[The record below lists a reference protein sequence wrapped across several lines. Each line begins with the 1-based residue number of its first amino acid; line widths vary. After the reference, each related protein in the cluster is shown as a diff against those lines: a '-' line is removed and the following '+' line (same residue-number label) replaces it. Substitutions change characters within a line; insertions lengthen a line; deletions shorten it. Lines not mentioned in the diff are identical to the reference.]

1 MSQSG
6 RPKGEYRS
14 AQHESSPVSQPQ
26 TLQLIPST
34 PAQIDAVAKQ
44 CRSLVKRQ
52 ALLAAGVAMM
62 PVPGLDWIT
71 DIGVLIKVIPQINA
85 HFGLSQSQIEKL
97 TPDRQL
103 LIYKSLSTSG
113 GLLVGRVVTREL
125 VIKALRLVGVRLSTQ
140 QVAKFVP
147 LAGQAVSAALTYSAL
162 RYVCEQHIKQCI
174 AVAHDVT
181 QGGPAPL
188 LQRVDV

>member
-1 MSQSG
+1 MSL
-6 RPKGEYRS
+6 
-14 AQHESSPVSQPQ
+14 AQHVVA
-26 TLQLIPST
+26 IPGT
-34 PAQIDAVAKQ
+34 QAQIDAAAGH
-44 CRSLVKRQ
+44 CRALVKRQ
-52 ALLAAGVAMM
+52 ALLAAGVAMV
-62 PVPGLDWIT
+62 PVPGLDWVT

-85 HFGLSQSQIEKL
+85 QFGLSQSQIEKL
-97 TPDRQL
+97 NPDRQL
-103 LIYKSLSTSG
+103 LIYKSLSTTG

-174 AVAHDVT
+174 AVAKEVS
-181 QGGPAPL
+181 QSGPAPL
-188 LQRVDV
+188 LERVDG